1 MIRTLK
7 ETSLSS
13 EASITNR
20 SVMAQD
26 TIFLLLDESSLPLDW
41 ADHALLC
48 DILSP
53 LLGLLILI
61 LASHLLLHDGQR
73 TLYPR

>member
-53 LLGLLILI
+53 LLGLLIFL